1 MVEEGNVMSFRNIL
15 AFKSSLEKEFEELK
29 KRSEE
34 YSSRIGEKLRV
45 NDVSNESDLA
55 DLREKIAGPIDPKK
69 KKPVKKKDQK
79 GSWHDLGGVFIYDG
93 IGLRGELEIYFKAL
107 EEVKLQIEKLQKIKE
122 STDSLVS
129 RGVKKDLACATFLS
143 RNLVLDMAFIKST
156 APLAKFTYKSI
167 FNVGVEHLNEIKV

>member
-1 MVEEGNVMSFRNIL
+1 VMSFHNIL
-15 AFKSSLEKEFEELK
+15 EFKSSLEKDLEVLK
-29 KRSEE
+29 RRSEE

-93 IGLRGELEIYFKAL
+93 IGLRGELEIHFKAL
-107 EEVKLQIEKLQKIKE
+107 EEVKSRIEKLQKIKE
-122 STDSLVS
+122 SMDNLVS
-129 RGVKKDLACATFLS
+129 RGVKKDLACATFLN
-143 RNLVLDMAFIKST
+143 RDLMLDMAFTKSA
-156 APLAKFTYKSI
+156 APSAKFTYKSI
-167 FNVGVEHLNEIKV
+167 FNVEAEHLNEIKI